1 MSNVAD
7 LIEEYILRKLSVE
20 EDCQIV
26 LNRNSIAEE
35 IACAPSQISYV
46 LNTRFTIAR
55 GFTVESRRGLGGYIR
70 IERKNNRQALHQEII
85 QEINEKTSFTEMKNI
100 IRYLLKNGFIKN
112 REVAILMQAIT
123 FAFNKAIAPDRVI
136 LLKSLFMALAD
147 FADE

>member
-70 IERKNNRQALHQEII
+70 IERKNNRQALYQEIL

-123 FAFNKAIAPDRVI
+123 FAFNTAKAPEQKKKIKYI
-136 LLKSLFMALAD
+136 YMTLAE

>member
-7 LIEEYILRKLSVE
+7 LIEEYILRRLAGE

-35 IACAPSQISYV
+35 ISCAPSQISYV

-55 GFTVESRRGLGGYIR
+55 GFAVESRRGLGGYIR
-70 IERKNNRQALHQEII
+70 IERKQNKQAVYQEII
-85 QEINEKTSFTEMKNI
+85 KGINEKTSYDEVKDI
-100 IRYLLKNGFIKN
+100 IRYLLKNGFVKN

-123 FAFNKAIAPDRVI
+123 FGFRVASESDKTI
-136 LLKSLFMALAD
+136 FIKSLFMALAD

>member
-7 LIEEYILRKLSVE
+7 LIEEYILRRLSGE
-20 EDCQIV
+20 DDCQIV

-35 IACAPSQISYV
+35 ISCAPSQISYV

-55 GFTVESRRGLGGYIR
+55 GFTVKSRRGLGGYIR
-70 IERKNNRQALHQEII
+70 IERKQNKQAVYQEII
-85 QEINEKTSFTEMKNI
+85 KGLSEKTSFDEVKKSI
-100 IRYLLKNGFIKN
+100 IYLLKNSFVKN

-123 FAFNKAIAPDRVI
+123 FGFRKASEADRVI
-136 LLKSLFMALAD
+136 FLKSLFMALAD

>member
-7 LIEEYILRKLSVE
+7 LIEEYILRRLSGE
-20 EDCQIV
+20 DDCQIV

-35 IACAPSQISYV
+35 ISCAPSQISYV

-70 IERKNNRQALHQEII
+70 IERKQNKQAVYQEII
-85 QEINEKTSFTEMKNI
+85 KGISEKTSFDEVKNV
-100 IRYLLKNGFIKN
+100 IRYLLKNSFVKN

-123 FAFNKAIAPDRVI
+123 FGFRKASEADRVI
-136 LLKSLFMALAD
+136 FLKSLFMALAD